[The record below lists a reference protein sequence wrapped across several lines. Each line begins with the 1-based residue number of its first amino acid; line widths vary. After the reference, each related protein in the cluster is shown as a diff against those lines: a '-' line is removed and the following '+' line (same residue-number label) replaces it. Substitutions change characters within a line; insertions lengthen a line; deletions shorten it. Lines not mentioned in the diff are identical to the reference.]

1 MRKILSVFI
10 QLFSWRVTV
19 VLPHLRLAAG
29 KNLTFFTV
37 ELNLFRNNQIKLFWI
52 N

>member
-1 MRKILSVFI
+1 MRKILYLFI

-29 KNLTFFTV
+29 KNLTFFYSG
-37 ELNLFRNNQIKLFWI
+37 IKFVM
-52 N
+52 